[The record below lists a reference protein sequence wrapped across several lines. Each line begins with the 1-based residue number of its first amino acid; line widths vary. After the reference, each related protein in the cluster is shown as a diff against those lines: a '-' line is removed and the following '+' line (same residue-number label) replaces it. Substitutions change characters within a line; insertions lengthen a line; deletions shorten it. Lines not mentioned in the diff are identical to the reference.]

1 MISDKNLRLFANSS
15 DTTVAQDVF
24 SASTTVNA
32 TFTVDL
38 RSGTNVSGGTST
50 TQNRDIG
57 EGQDLY
63 LAITVAT
70 AFVGVG
76 ASMTFNVFTATDTG
90 TTGRVVIGTSGAI
103 PIANLTA
110 GTQLYVRINPVLGLG
125 QRYLTA
131 DAVTSGANTTAGAI
145 FGDIVTDIADSK
157 KFYGSGF
164 VVA

>member
-15 DTTVAQDVF
+15 DTTVAQDVY
-24 SASTTVNA
+24 SAATTVNA
-32 TFTVDL
+32 SYTIDL

-57 EGQDLY
+57 EGQDMY
-63 LAITVAT
+63 LAITVVT
-70 AFVGVG
+70 GFTGG
-76 ASMTFNVFTATDTG
+76 TSCTFNVFTATDTG
-90 TTGRVVIGTSGAI
+90 TTGRVVIGSSGAI
-103 PIANLTA
+103 PVGNLTA

-131 DAVTSGANTTAGAI
+131 DAVMVGTSTTGSV

>member
-15 DTTVAQDVF
+15 DTTVAQDVY
-24 SASTTVNA
+24 SAATTVNA
-32 TFTVDL
+32 TFTIDL
-38 RSGTNVSGGTST
+38 RSGTTVSGGTTT
-50 TQNRDIG
+50 TQTRDIG

-70 AFVGVG
+70 AFTGG
-76 ASMTFNVFTATDTG
+76 TSCTFNVFTATDTG
-90 TTGRVVIGTSGAI
+90 TTGRIVVGTSGAI
-103 PIANLTA
+103 PVASLIAGA
-110 GTQLYVRINPVLGLG
+110 QLYVRINPVIGVG

-131 DAVTSGANTTAGAI
+131 DAVMTGTSTVGAI

>member
-15 DTTVAQDVF
+15 DTTVAQDVY
-24 SASTTVNA
+24 SAATTVNA
-32 TFTVDL
+32 SYTIDL

-57 EGQDLY
+57 EGDDLY
-63 LAITVAT
+63 LAITVVT
-70 AFVGVG
+70 AFTGG
-76 ASMTFNVFTATDTG
+76 TSCTFNVFTATDTS

-103 PIANLTA
+103 PVASLTA
-110 GTQLYVRINPVLGLG
+110 GAQFYVRVNPVSGLG

-131 DAVTSGANTTAGAI
+131 DAVMAGTSTAGSV

-164 VVA
+164 VVT

>member
-15 DTTVAQDVF
+15 DTTVAQDVY

-32 TFTVDL
+32 SFTVDL
-38 RSGTNVSGGTST
+38 RSGTNVNGGTTT

-57 EGQDLY
+57 EGDDLY

-70 AFVGVG
+70 TFVGVG

-90 TTGRVVIGTSGAI
+90 TTGRIVVGTSGAV
-103 PIANLTA
+103 PITNLKA
-110 GTQLYVRINPVLGLG
+110 GQQLYVRINPVIGVG

-131 DAVTSGANTTAGAI
+131 DAVTSGASTTAGAI